1 MKNSK
6 KPQLTIKLA
15 QAAVDDWVKQYREG
29 YWPPHVQLARLIEEV
44 GELAREINHRYGPKK
59 KKINETEAELADE
72 LADIVFTVVAMANSM
87 SMDLDKALGRVMA
100 KYYGRDQNRW
110 EKK

>member
-1 MKNSK
+1 M
-6 KPQLTIKLA
+6 TIKSV
-15 QAAVDDWVKQYREG
+15 QQAVDDWVKQYREG

-87 SMDLDKALGRVMA
+87 GIDLDKAFGRVMA